1 MSKDPKEPPQPPMEL
16 FPYDEM
22 STGET
27 SSLVRRVQ
35 TLTGSPDAP
44 VPSDPALKPMTGAQL
59 AFRPSAPPRTG
70 TTPAL
75 KPGTGSQPVHQ
86 PTGKTGTQPA
96 FAPGGSKT
104 GTQPAYVPGSKTGA
118 QPAFTPSGKTG
129 TQPAFSPATPAS
141 RTGSFKPLPP
151 RPEPVEP
158 PEPERAPEEEPHPV
172 FDAEKLQRQIRAMSL
187 TDSAHGLTCKPALQ
201 KTKPGG
207 APAPEDTFT
216 KQKMKQAES
225 NMPDFD
231 LDEDLG

>member
-35 TLTGSPDAP
+35 TLTGSPDARAP
-44 VPSDPALKPMTGAQL
+44 ADPALKPMTGAQL

-75 KPGTGSQPVHQ
+75 KPRTGNEPAHQ

-96 FAPGGSKT
+96 FAPSGSKT
-104 GTQPAYVPGSKTGA
+104 GSQPASVPGS
-118 QPAFTPSGKTG
+118 KTG

-158 PEPERAPEEEPHPV
+158 PQPERAPEEEPHPV

-187 TDSAHGLTCKPALQ
+187 TDSAHGLTRKPALQ

>member
-44 VPSDPALKPMTGAQL
+44 VPADPALKPMTGAQL

-75 KPGTGSQPVHQ
+75 KPGSGSQPAHQ
-86 PTGKTGTQPA
+86 PSGKTGTQPA
-96 FAPGGSKT
+96 FAP
-104 GTQPAYVPGSKTGA
+104 
-118 QPAFTPSGKTG
+118 SGKTG
-129 TQPAFSPATPAS
+129 TQPAFAPATPAS

-187 TDSAHGLTCKPALQ
+187 TDSAHGLTRKPALQ